1 MLQLHRQKPQSRKLP
16 GKYLRSQDVII
27 CLVRFPTIDAGAYSH
42 QASLRSFWEM
52 SVLSSSGVT
61 MCLLHVLRQISCK
74 RFIIVALVAFVGLL
88 STVGRKPAVIR
99 VSPPPQGTMNKGK
112 KCAKQILRGIVEIG
126 AQL

>member
-1 MLQLHRQKPQSRKLP
+1 M
-16 GKYLRSQDVII
+16 
-27 CLVRFPTIDAGAYSH
+27 
-42 QASLRSFWEM
+42 
-52 SVLSSSGVT
+52 LSSSGVT
-61 MCLLHVLRQISCK
+61 MCLLRVLRQISCK

-99 VSPPPQGTMNKGK
+99 VSPPPQERTMDKGK